1 MQEAQIARLEAR
13 ISSADRAQQRQ
24 HTDGGGFHFGV
35 DGGMDDAS
43 FDRRLAEST
52 SAVSLSA
59 LPDRN
64 YNQSCAVRKSSS
76 NMELMQQQQQ
86 QQQQQHM
93 SLSAD
98 TSQSIEDS
106 PPSGGIGAG
115 GAIAIGGPVS
125 VSHSGSQRAITGSQF
140 GPHDLSTIMD
150 LSENESRFTD
160 SMNES
165 NTNTYEGVYPPG
177 GGEIVG
183 TGPESLVGMY
193 LEVKGETENTE
204 PSQLHNDSVDPDTSN
219 VSSVSNSKIPKAS
232 RGQDSKRITHTGGSK
247 VTKPTLASSAKTNKL
262 VKVNSNVKKPVASGL
277 PKPKPKSTSLSG
289 SSSNSSSN
297 SSQTKSKV
305 PTSKPKPINYYPA
318 NLLSAANTAK
328 ANIAKMMKS
337 VEEMYTPTV
346 DHHVSTYIQ
355 DISDVTN
362 LSELHVTKDG
372 EGVAYSSE
380 SSDDDDNDN
389 DHGDTN
395 DNRQNKAGYHHD
407 IVNQQQLGNGNH
419 HSDINAI
426 SHGDGGS
433 QGNGNSNNN
442 GYQDSMQSSVQ
453 STNNNNNNCIDKS
466 TVSSLGNYSTP
477 DVGMCVS
484 DSNLGVSSNPG
495 TGSPSDVD
503 DFDDNDN
510 EEDTPEVARDAESE
524 DGSEYVEPEVDVF
537 VPEVDTSHGRRSE
550 EDDDSDS
557 SLEPGM
563 QRAKLFVAIN
573 QGQSFAFST
582 CE

>member
-1 MQEAQIARLEAR
+1 
-13 ISSADRAQQRQ
+13 
-24 HTDGGGFHFGV
+24 
-35 DGGMDDAS
+35 MDDAS
-43 FDRRLAEST
+43 FDRRLAVST
-52 SAVSLSA
+52 STISLAA

-76 NMELMQQQQQ
+76 NMELMQLQR
-86 QQQQQHM
+86 M
-93 SLSAD
+93 SHSVD
-98 TSQSIEDS
+98 TSHAESSEDS
-106 PPSGGIGAG
+106 PPSGGVC

-125 VSHSGSQRAITGSQF
+125 GSHTGSQGAITGTGSQF
-140 GPHDLSTIMD
+140 GPTGSRDLSTIMD

-165 NTNTYEGVYPPG
+165 NTNAVSAGYEAAYPPG
-177 GGEIVG
+177 GGGIVD
-183 TGPESLVGMY
+183 TDPESLVGMY
-193 LEVKGETENTE
+193 LQVKGEAEDIA
-204 PSQLHNDSVDPDTSN
+204 PSQQHSDGVDLNVSNDST
-219 VSSVSNSKIPKAS
+219 VSSLSNSKIPKAS
-232 RGQDSKRITHTGGSK
+232 GGQNYKKGKTTSESKL
-247 VTKPTLASSAKTNKL
+247 TKPTLASSAKTNKL
-262 VKVNSNVKKPVASGL
+262 MKSNSSVKKRAASGL

-289 SSSNSSSN
+289 SSSNSSTN
-297 SSQTKSKV
+297 SSQNKSKV

-355 DISDVTN
+355 DISDVTD
-362 LSELHVTKDG
+362 LSELHITKDT
-372 EGVAYSSE
+372 EGTADLSE
-380 SSDDDDNDN
+380 SFDDDNNDN
-389 DHGDTN
+389 GNGDTN
-395 DNRQNKAGYHHD
+395 DNVQNKDGYHHD
-407 IVNQQQLGNGNH
+407 IGNRQQLGDSNH
-419 HSDINAI
+419 LKTN
-426 SHGDGGS
+426 SHGDG
-433 QGNGNSNNN
+433 NGHDNSNGNNN

-484 DSNLGVSSNPG
+484 DSNLAVSSNPG

-503 DFDDNDN
+503 DFDDGDND
-510 EEDTPEVARDAESE
+510 EDTPEIARDAESE
-524 DGSEYVEPEVDVF
+524 DGTGYVEPEVDVF

-573 QGQSFAFST
+573 QGKFFFHLRT
-582 CE
+582 TKIPKFH

>member
-1 MQEAQIARLEAR
+1 
-13 ISSADRAQQRQ
+13 
-24 HTDGGGFHFGV
+24 
-35 DGGMDDAS
+35 
-43 FDRRLAEST
+43 
-52 SAVSLSA
+52 
-59 LPDRN
+59 
-64 YNQSCAVRKSSS
+64 
-76 NMELMQQQQQ
+76 MELML
-86 QQQQQHM
+86 QQQQHM

-98 TSQSIEDS
+98 TSHVKSIEDS

-125 VSHSGSQRAITGSQF
+125 GSHSGSQRAITGSQF
-140 GPHDLSTIMD
+140 GPTGSRDLSTIMD

-165 NTNTYEGVYPPG
+165 NANTYEGVYPLG
-177 GGEIVG
+177 GDEIVD

-193 LEVKGETENTE
+193 LEVKGETENVE

-219 VSSVSNSKIPKAS
+219 VSSVSSSKIPKAS
-232 RGQDSKRITHTGGSK
+232 GEQNSKRTKHTGGSK
-247 VTKPTLASSAKTNKL
+247 LTKPTMASSAKTNKL
-262 VKVNSNVKKPVASGL
+262 MKVNTNVKKPVSSGL

-355 DISDVTN
+355 DVSDVTD

-372 EGVAYSSE
+372 EDAVDSFE
-380 SSDDDDNDN
+380 SSDDDNNDN
-389 DHGDTN
+389 DHFDTN

-407 IVNQQQLGNGNH
+407 IGNQQQLGNGNH

-466 TVSSLGNYSTP
+466 TVSSLGNYSTL

-484 DSNLGVSSNPG
+484 DSNLAVSSNPG

-503 DFDDNDN
+503 DFDDDDEND
-510 EEDTPEVARDAESE
+510 EDTPEVARDAESD
-524 DGSEYVEPEVDVF
+524 DGSGHVEPEVDVF
-537 VPEVDTSHGRRSE
+537 VPEVDTSHDRRSE

-582 CE
+582 QEYNPPPKLLRGIDSFGLSKCLRKINIICDWFN